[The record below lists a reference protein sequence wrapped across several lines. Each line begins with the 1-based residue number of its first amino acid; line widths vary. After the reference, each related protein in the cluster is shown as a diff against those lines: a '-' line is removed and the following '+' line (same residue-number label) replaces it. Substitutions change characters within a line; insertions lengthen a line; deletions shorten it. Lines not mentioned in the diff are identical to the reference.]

1 MMNST
6 SVKMKIQRGTYYK
19 YNILKFIM
27 QVLLWKINL
36 LLMRNEDDNADI
48 DCNNAIDYNSNV
60 FDDSSD
66 DENHN
71 LQR

>member
-1 MMNST
+1 
-6 SVKMKIQRGTYYK
+6 
-19 YNILKFIM
+19 
-27 QVLLWKINL
+27 
-36 LLMRNEDDNADI
+36 MRNEDDNADI